1 MLFDPHSGLIAYISG
16 TLAEKKPTEAVI
28 DVGGLGYRLLIPA
41 SSFDKLPAKGE
52 AVRLHTT
59 LIVREDSQTLYGFAT
74 EAERQVF
81 ETMIGVS
88 GIGPKLALAALSGM
102 SPGELRDVVLAGD
115 TGMLTRIPG
124 VGKKTAERLIVELRD
139 KLSKLDGLGTYGAV
153 ASDGEDAQARS
164 DARAGLEALGLS
176 RAEAEKRIRVVLRDH
191 PAVSSAEDLI
201 RIALRPV

>member
-1 MLFDPHSGLIAYISG
+1 MIAYVSG

-28 DVGGLGYRLLIPA
+28 DVGGLGYRLLIPT

-52 AVRLHTT
+52 AARLHTT

-74 EAERQVF
+74 EAEQRMF

-88 GIGPKLALAALSGM
+88 GVGPKLALAALSGM

-139 KLSKLDGLGTYGAV
+139 KVSKLDGLGFNGAV
-153 ASDGEDAQARS
+153 AGDGEAAQARS

-191 PAVSSAEDLI
+191 PGVASAEDLI
-201 RIALRPV
+201 RRALRPA